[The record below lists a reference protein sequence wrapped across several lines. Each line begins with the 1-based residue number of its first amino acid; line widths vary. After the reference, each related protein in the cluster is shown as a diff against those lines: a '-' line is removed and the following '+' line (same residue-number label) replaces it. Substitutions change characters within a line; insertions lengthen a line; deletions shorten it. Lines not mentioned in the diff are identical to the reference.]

1 MIEETAVRVEISAAR
16 FASQSIF
23 DILRLTVQAM
33 SSQNYGQQSLSTLN
47 RQERP
52 LASVDVNEKTL
63 PYIRRQLKQYS
74 VDFSVTKDRDTG
86 QMYLWFKGQDVDRIQ
101 TALENCIAER
111 GKERPIPELRDLPCA
126 PLTSAARGRRSPKR
140 NMTLMKAVS
149 VSACQAADISLPP
162 ASCTN

>member
-33 SSQNYGQQSLSTLN
+33 SSQNYGQQSPSALN

-52 LASVDVNEKTL
+52 LDVNEKTL

-111 GKERPIPELRDLPCA
+111 GKERPIPELKDLCDR
-126 PLTSAARGRRSPKR
+126 AAQRVKEMNQSRP
-140 NMTLMKAVS
+140 V
-149 VSACQAADISLPP
+149 PP
-162 ASCTN
+162 PEHGERL

>member
-33 SSQNYGQQSLSTLN
+33 SSQNYGQQSLNTLN

-111 GKERPIPELRDLPCA
+111 GKERSIPELRDLCD
-126 PLTSAARGRRSPKR
+126 R
-140 NMTLMKAVS
+140 AVQRVKEMNQS
-149 VSACQAADISLPP
+149 RPVPP
-162 ASCTN
+162 PEHGERL

>member
-33 SSQNYGQQSLSTLN
+33 SSQNYGQQSLSALN
-47 RQERP
+47 R

-111 GKERPIPELRDLPCA
+111 GKERPIPELRDLCDR
-126 PLTSAARGRRSPKR
+126 AAQRVKEMNQSRP
-140 NMTLMKAVS
+140 V
-149 VSACQAADISLPP
+149 PP
-162 ASCTN
+162 PEHGERL

>member
-33 SSQNYGQQSLSTLN
+33 SNQNYGQQSLNTLN

-52 LASVDVNEKTL
+52 LASVNVNKKTL

-111 GKERPIPELRDLPCA
+111 GKERPIPELRNLCD
-126 PLTSAARGRRSPKR
+126 R
-140 NMTLMKAVS
+140 AVQRVKEMNQS
-149 VSACQAADISLPP
+149 RPVPP
-162 ASCTN
+162 PEHGERL

>member
-33 SSQNYGQQSLSTLN
+33 SSQNYGQQSLNALN

-52 LASVDVNEKTL
+52 LASVDVNKKTL

-74 VDFSVTKDRDTG
+74 VDFSVKKDRDTG
-86 QMYLWFKGQDVDRIQ
+86 QMYLLFKGQDVDRIQ

-111 GKERPIPELRDLPCA
+111 GKERHLFRFFQRVMQHGVKVVTLEYSLRDRLHEYR
-126 PLTSAARGRRSPKR
+126 LGMKIENYAARHK
-140 NMTLMKAVS
+140 
-149 VSACQAADISLPP
+149 LPFP
-162 ASCTN
+162 W

>member
-1 MIEETAVRVEISAAR
+1 MIEETAVRVEISAAH

-101 TALENCIAER
+101 AALENCIAER
-111 GKERPIPELRDLPCA
+111 GKERPIPELRDLCDR
-126 PLTSAARGRRSPKR
+126 AAQRVKEMNQSRP
-140 NMTLMKAVS
+140 V
-149 VSACQAADISLPP
+149 PP
-162 ASCTN
+162 PEHGERL

>member
-1 MIEETAVRVEISAAR
+1 MIEEIAVRVEISAAR

-33 SSQNYGQQSLSTLN
+33 NSQNYGQQSLSALN

-52 LASVDVNEKTL
+52 LASVDVNKKTL

-111 GKERPIPELRDLPCA
+111 GQERPTLQELSARL
-126 PLTSAARGRRSPKR
+126 AARAREAGQTR
-140 NMTLMKAVS
+140 T
-149 VSACQAADISLPP
+149 PP
-162 ASCTN
+162 VPEHGERL